1 LLGYLE
7 GQVDCSLQHPD
18 NSVELAK
25 LAWRAEQVSFLVF
38 LFQYNVL
45 TLISA
50 SPLNGEAAELWD
62 KDPEEFKK
70 KVLGRHRIVDD
81 E

>member
-1 LLGYLE
+1 MDG
-7 GQVDCSLQHPD
+7 GVQHPD
-18 NSVELAK
+18 SAAESTELAR
-25 LAWRAEQVSFLVF
+25 RAQQVRICSASHGLLKHLIAFL
-38 LFQYNVL
+38 L
-45 TLISA
+45 TAVNSA

-70 KVLGRHRIVDD
+70 KVLARHRDVDD